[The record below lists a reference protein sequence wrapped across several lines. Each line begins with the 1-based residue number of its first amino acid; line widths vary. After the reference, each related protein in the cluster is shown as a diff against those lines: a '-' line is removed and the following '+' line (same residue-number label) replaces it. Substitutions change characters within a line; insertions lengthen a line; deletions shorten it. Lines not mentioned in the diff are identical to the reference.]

1 MTKRHKRRQILKFIP
16 SIELI
21 KEAEQ
26 RDYAVPS
33 FCVWSAET
41 MKAVLDCAAEL
52 DAPVMIMTG
61 WAEFSV
67 LEPEYMSLVAH
78 SLINRYRI
86 PVSLHLDHGTSIDEV
101 KECLAAG
108 YTSVMLDFSLK
119 PFKENS
125 MALKEVV
132 RLARPLGVTVEGEI
146 GAVGMVDSTVVEGG
160 RKSTLTSLEDAVAFA
175 EETGVDILAVSIGNS
190 HGVYKSLPELDFDLL
205 EKIRA
210 GVDVPLVLH
219 GGSGTPEKDLKRAI
233 SLGIAKINVA
243 SELVNAIRNTLME
256 QWNAEQ
262 NIWLPLA
269 YEPALKAMRE
279 VVKKWIRKTGAA
291 GKA

>member
-1 MTKRHKRRQILKFIP
+1 LTARHKRRQILKFIP

-21 KEAEQ
+21 KDAEK
-26 RDYAVPS
+26 RGYAVPS

-41 MKAVLDCAAEL
+41 MKNVLDCAA
-52 DAPVMIMTG
+52 DMKAPVMIMTG
-61 WAEFSV
+61 WAEFAV

-78 SLINRYRI
+78 SLIKRYNM
-86 PVSLHLDHGTSIDEV
+86 PVALHLDHGTSIDEV
-101 KECLAAG
+101 RKCLAAG

-125 MALKEVV
+125 AALKEVV
-132 RLARPLGVTVEGEI
+132 SLAHPLGVTVEGEI

-160 RKSTLTSLEDAVAFA
+160 RMSTLTRVEDASAFA
-175 EETGVDILAVSIGNS
+175 EETGVDLLAVSIGNA
-190 HGVYKSLPELDFDLL
+190 HGVYKTLPELDFDLL
-205 EKIRA
+205 EKIQS
-210 GVDVPLVLH
+210 VINVPLVLH
-219 GGSGTPEKDLKRAI
+219 GGSGTPEKDLKKAI

-243 SELVNAIRNTLME
+243 SELVNSIRNTLMS
-256 QWNAEQ
+256 QWNEGK

-279 VVKKWIRKTGAA
+279 VVKKWILKTGAD